1 MNLETFA
8 RAAVDDLNDA
18 TRVDTE
24 DALRRLH
31 HTRQR
36 RRAGKVV
43 AVVAATAVGVAL
55 VQVQRQDRALPPATK
70 DHWVL
75 VTGSGSAD
83 GDWSEPLPDQ
93 GVQTYPAFLH
103 ADPARRRFV
112 ISAVRGEKTFWEVMT
127 PGGREPVTSI
137 SCTTCFAVAIGPGPD
152 EITMASSDLRIRTYG
167 PKGWPRRELGQIW
180 TATEP
185 AMGVATGLW
194 WSPDGTKGAATR
206 PTQLPDQASV
216 SVVLK
221 DPYSSEEST
230 LFAYSEHAPAWYDVG
245 QHTDIGAI
253 PGWSAPA
260 VLDLEW
266 APDSS
271 RLAFILKTTVEGAPA
286 GPDTY
291 QLSLVLADLT
301 TGNVDEIADLGRC
314 GRREQDPYCGRAQP
328 SLAWTPDGQSVTVL
342 AFATL
347 TTYDQAGKVLV
358 SEPTMAVGPIAWLV
372 AE

>member
-1 MNLETFA
+1 
-8 RAAVDDLNDA
+8 
-18 TRVDTE
+18 
-24 DALRRLH
+24 
-31 HTRQR
+31 
-36 RRAGKVV
+36 
-43 AVVAATAVGVAL
+43 
-55 VQVQRQDRALPPATK
+55 
-70 DHWVL
+70 
-75 VTGSGSAD
+75 
-83 GDWSEPLPDQ
+83 
-93 GVQTYPAFLH
+93 
-103 ADPARRRFV
+103 V